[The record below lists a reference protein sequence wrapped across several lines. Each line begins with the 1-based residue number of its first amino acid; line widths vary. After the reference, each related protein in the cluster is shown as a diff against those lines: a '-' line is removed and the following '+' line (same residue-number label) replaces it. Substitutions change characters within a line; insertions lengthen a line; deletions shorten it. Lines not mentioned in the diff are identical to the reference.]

1 LAEISPNPSVIW
13 RQQTR
18 VQNRIWRDLCS
29 GRFVIEDQGLYPGR
43 AGSGIGQSSKLR
55 DPMYD
60 YSNLIA
66 AIVGIIVVGGAIWGT
81 AFWDRRT
88 RKMQADYAESL
99 RKTEEFQRE
108 YLELAR
114 ESQRFQADSN
124 AAIRQLIEA
133 IARNPR

>member
-1 LAEISPNPSVIW
+1 
-13 RQQTR
+13 
-18 VQNRIWRDLCS
+18 LCD

-43 AGSGIGQSSKLR
+43 AASGISQSSKLR

-66 AIVGIIVVGGAIWGT
+66 AIVGLIVVGGAIWGT

-114 ESQRFQADSN
+114 ESQRLQADSN
-124 AAIRQLIEA
+124 ALIRQLIET